1 VAQYPLSNYG
11 GGGGGVAGGG
21 GGGAA
26 DDAAAANA
34 FVVADGDFSVLL
46 RL

>member
-11 GGGGGVAGGG
+11 GGGGGVAG